1 MTVREW
7 APTTRRYVLLGTVLY
22 IVLTA
27 AVTYPQVRLMR
38 EGVNDVGDPL
48 LNTWALAWVA
58 HQLPFAP
65 AHVFDGNIFHPE
77 KRTLAYSETLLAPAV
92 IGAPLLYAGAGPILV
107 YNLLL
112 FASFVFTGLG
122 MALLVRELT
131 GHAVA
136 GLIAGTMCAFLPY
149 RFDHYAHF
157 QLLQMQWIPLALWA
171 LHRLLNDGRLR
182 YGVALGLFV
191 GAQGLT
197 SMYNAIFLGTF
208 LAVVGGVLLALDLG
222 RARERWRPIL
232 ASMVIAGVLVS
243 PVVIVH
249 ARARDVVGE
258 RSRGDAIGGSAEWKN
273 FLAAPPNSYM
283 HARWSR
289 SFGDAERKLF
299 PGVMALVC
307 AAIGL
312 WPPWNRVRAA
322 YVVGGLVSAQIALG
336 LNGWL
341 FGLLFDYVL
350 PFRSLRVPARMGMMV
365 SIAVVVLAGYGIA
378 RLLPHVRASWRPAAA
393 AVLGALV
400 LLDSWVAPLSLR
412 RVATTAPETYAD
424 LRRDKGDPPE
434 VSFVRRLSDPVP
446 AVLLEFPISR
456 EDPTLMYYS
465 TFHWQQLVNG
475 YSGFFPLSY
484 IELFNQ
490 TAAFPDPSTDGALLR
505 RGVRY
510 VTVHGEMMREGE
522 YQRMIAAID
531 ARPNDFRLISRR
543 PWHGSEI
550 SLYYFFP
557 DMKQ

>member
-1 MTVREW
+1 M
-7 APTTRRYVLLGTVLY
+7 LLGTLLY

-27 AVTYPQVRLMR
+27 AVTYPQVRYMNDR
-38 EGVNDVGDPL
+38 VNDVGDPL

-92 IGAPLLYAGAGPILV
+92 VGAPLLYAGAGPILV
-107 YNLLL
+107 YNLLM

-131 GHAVA
+131 GHAAA

-157 QLLQMQWIPLALWA
+157 QLLHMQWIPLASRA
-171 LHRLLNDGRLR
+171 LHRLLNDGRMR

-208 LAVVGGVLLALDLG
+208 LAVVGGVLLAVDPA
-222 RARERWRPIL
+222 RARERWRPIV
-232 ASMVIAGVLVS
+232 ASMVVAGVLVA

-258 RSRGDAIGGSAEWKN
+258 RSRGDALGGSAEWRN

-289 SFGDAERKLF
+289 PFGEAERKLF
-299 PGVMALVC
+299 PGVIALAC
-307 AAIGL
+307 AAIAL
-312 WPPWNRVRAA
+312 WPPWNRIRAA
-322 YVVGGLVSAQIALG
+322 YVVGLLVSADIARG

-341 FGLLFDYVL
+341 YGWLFDYVL

-365 SIAVVVLAGYGIA
+365 SIAVVVLAGYGLA
-378 RLLPHVRASWRPAAA
+378 RLLPRVRGAWRPAAA
-393 AVLGALV
+393 AAIGALV

-412 RVATTAPETYAD
+412 RVPTTAPETYAD

-434 VSFVRRLSDPVP
+434 VNLIRRLSDPAP
-446 AVLLEFPISR
+446 AVLLEIPIGSD
-456 EDPTLMYYS
+456 DPTMMYYS

-475 YSGFFPLSY
+475 YSGFFSASY
-484 IELFNQ
+484 IDLLNQ
-490 TAAFPDPSTDGALLR
+490 MARFPDPSTDDVLLR

-510 VTVHGEMMREGE
+510 VTVHGELMREGE
-522 YQRMIAAID
+522 YQRMIAALD

-543 PWHGSEI
+543 PWQDSEI

-557 DMKQ
+557 NMKQ